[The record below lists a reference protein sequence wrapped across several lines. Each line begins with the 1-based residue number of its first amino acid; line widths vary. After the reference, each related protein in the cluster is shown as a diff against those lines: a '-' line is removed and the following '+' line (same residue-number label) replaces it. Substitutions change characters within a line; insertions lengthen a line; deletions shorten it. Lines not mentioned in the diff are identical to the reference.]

1 MRAVAIIGASDTG
14 KTTLITALIEELNKR
29 GLKCGVL
36 KKASHEIEL
45 DAEGKDSWRFIQAG
59 ASSAAVI
66 TDDKLFLVKKKTA
79 ADTLLETAL

>member
-1 MRAVAIIGASDTG
+1 MRAIAIIGASDTG

-45 DAEGKDSWRFIQAG
+45 DAEGKDSWRFMEAG
-59 ASSAAVI
+59 ACSAAVM
-66 TDDKLFLVKKKTA
+66 TEDRLFLIKRKTA
-79 ADTLLETAL
+79 AETLLEVA